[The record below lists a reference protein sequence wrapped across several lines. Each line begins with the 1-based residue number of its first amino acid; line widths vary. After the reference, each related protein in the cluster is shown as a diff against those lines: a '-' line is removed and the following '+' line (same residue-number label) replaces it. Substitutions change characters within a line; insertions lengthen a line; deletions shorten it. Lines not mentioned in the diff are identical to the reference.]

1 MIIIEFMR
9 DGVGDCIKITEE
21 DFQEQLKI
29 LTNDF
34 LSGRIDYLH
43 IFRN

>member
-9 DGVGDCIKITEE
+9 DGVGDCIKIAEE
-21 DFQEQLKI
+21 NFQERLEI
-29 LTNDF
+29 LVNDF
-34 LSGRIDYLH
+34 INGKIDYLH